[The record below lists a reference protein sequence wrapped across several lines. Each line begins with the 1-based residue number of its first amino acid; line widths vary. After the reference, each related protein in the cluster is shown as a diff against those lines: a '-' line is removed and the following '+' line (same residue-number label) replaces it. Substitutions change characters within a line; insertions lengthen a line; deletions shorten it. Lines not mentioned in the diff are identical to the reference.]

1 MTPTE
6 PPSPARHAGPRRA
19 VVTVA
24 LIVVLVAGVG
34 AGVAIGRSRNT
45 STSSSTT
52 TTSVQTRPGKA
63 QRCAKRKRKKKQKKN
78 PCPQTTTSSTAAGS
92 GSSNAPPPGNLASL
106 SLTDLPSKMGLS
118 TGTQLWDASTTQMDS
133 EISGMASSG
142 AKWVRTSLHWSDVE
156 PTSAT
161 HDDWSRADRIVSDAQ
176 HDGVNVIFDIGNAPD
191 WAGGAQAGEFSNNPQ
206 LYADFAAKVATR
218 YRDTVRVFELGNEP
232 NHAHYVGTPD
242 AATYATVLRLSY
254 PAIKAADP
262 NAFVLVGGIGGVKDT
277 GGDIDPL
284 TFVRGLYQHGAK
296 GYFDGLA
303 YHPYTYPELPTQEIS
318 TGDRGWSRMLA
329 VRALMVQNGD
339 SGKSIWITEFGA
351 PTNGPG
357 GVSQQQQA
365 AIMQNGFQLWNTYSW
380 GGAICWFSYEDKG
393 NDPSTHKDWFG
404 MIDSSGAHK
413 SSYATFAA
421 LGR

>member
-6 PPSPARHAGPRRA
+6 PPQPAKRAGRRRA
-19 VVTVA
+19 TVA
-24 LIVVLVAGVG
+24 AVALVVVLLAGVG
-34 AGVAIGRSRNT
+34 AGIAIGRSRGT

-52 TTSVQTRPGKA
+52 TSVQTRAGKG
-63 QRCAKRKRKKKQKKN
+63 QRCAKHKKKKKRKK
-78 PCPQTTTSSTAAGS
+78 PCPQTTPSSTAAGS
-92 GSSNAPPPGNLASL
+92 GSNGPPPGNLASL
-106 SLTDLPSKMGLS
+106 NLTDLHSKLGLS
-118 TGTQLWDASTTQMDS
+118 TGTQLWDAPTTQMDS
-133 EISGMASSG
+133 EISGIAASG

-156 PTSAT
+156 PTSAA

-176 HDGVNVIFDIGNAPD
+176 HDSVNVIFDIGNAPD

-206 LYADFAAKVATR
+206 LYADFATKVATR

-232 NHAHYVGTPD
+232 NHTHYVGTPD

-284 TFVRGLYQHGAK
+284 TFVRGLYEHGAK

-303 YHPYTYPELPTQEIS
+303 YHPYTYPELPTQEVS

-339 SGKSIWITEFGA
+339 AGKSIWITEFGA
-351 PTNGPG
+351 PTSGPG

-380 GGAICWFSYEDKG
+380 GGAMCWFSYEDKG

-404 MIDSSGAHK
+404 IVDNSGAHK
-413 SSYATFAA
+413 SSYAAFAA

>member
-1 MTPTE
+1 MTATE
-6 PPSPARHAGPRRA
+6 PQPAPRAGARRA
-19 VVTVA
+19 FVVAVA
-24 LIVVLVAGVG
+24 LIVALVGVG
-34 AGVAIGRSRNT
+34 AGIAIGRSH
-45 STSSSTT
+45 STASSSSTT
-52 TTSVQTRPGKA
+52 TTGA
-63 QRCAKRKRKKKQKKN
+63 QARTANAKRCTKRKRKKKRKA
-78 PCPQTTTSSTAAGS
+78 CLQTAPSSTAAVS
-92 GSSNAPPPGNLASL
+92 GSAGGPPPGNLASL
-106 SLTDLPSKMGLS
+106 DLTDLHSKLGLS
-118 TGTQLWDASTTQMDS
+118 TGAQLWDSSATQMDA
-133 EISGMASSG
+133 EIAGIASSG
-142 AKWVRTSLHWSDVE
+142 AKWVRTALHWSDVE
-156 PTSAT
+156 PVSAA

-176 HDGVNVIFDIGNAPD
+176 HDGVNVIFDIGSAPD

-218 YRDTVRVFELGNEP
+218 YRNTVRVFELGNEP
-232 NHAHYVGTPD
+232 NHTHYVGTPD

-254 PAIKAADP
+254 PAIKAVDP

-303 YHPYTYPELPTQEIS
+303 YHPYTYPELPSQEIS

-351 PTNGPG
+351 PTSGPG

-380 GGAICWFSYEDKG
+380 GGAMCWFSYEDKG

-404 MIDSSGAHK
+404 IVDSSGAHK
-413 SSYATFAA
+413 ASYATFAA
-421 LGR
+421 LAR